1 MSLTVAPERILK
13 DLSNLW
19 VDLAKQEGD
28 DGSTGVLRACTMTLV
43 VLAEYADDEQAIG
56 ETLAR
61 LMPEHPSRAIVI
73 RVRPSAERAMESRVF
88 SQCWTSFGER
98 RHICA
103 EEIEITS
110 SDTAAG
116 ELPLVV
122 LPLAV
127 PDLPVVLWCRGSKVC
142 ELAGFA
148 EISGLA
154 TKVLLDSA
162 GFITASAGFQ
172 QLQDIVK
179 QGRPAGDLAW
189 TRLTRLRELIARIFQ
204 NRGLSSLAKVS
215 AVNLTYLPG
224 VDGKASASALYLAA
238 WLMDG
243 LRRAGANPRLEM
255 KAADV
260 RSVELIA
267 PDLRVT
273 VSRHGGHCAEV
284 RINDA
289 VNQTPLAE
297 PSECAL
303 MAEELGIPGRDA
315 TFERTL
321 PAAARLALSS

>member
-1 MSLTVAPERILK
+1 MSLTVAPDRILK

-19 VDLAKQEGD
+19 VDLGKQEGD
-28 DGSTGVLRACTMTLV
+28 GGSTGVLRACTMTLV
-43 VLAEYADDEQAIG
+43 VLAEHADDEQAIG

-88 SQCWTSFGER
+88 SRCWTSFGER

-110 SDTAAG
+110 SEAATG

-154 TKVLLDSA
+154 TKVLMDSA
-162 GFITASAGFQ
+162 SFSSTITGFQ

-189 TRLTRLRELIARIFQ
+189 TRLTPLRELIARVFQ
-204 NRGLSSLAKVS
+204 NRGLNILAQASEVH
-215 AVNLTYLPG
+215 LTYTS
-224 VDGKASASALYLAA
+224 DGKAGASAFYLAA
-238 WLMDG
+238 WLMDS
-243 LRRAGANPRLEM
+243 LRRSGANPRLEM
-255 KAADV
+255 KPGGE
-260 RSVELIA
+260 RTVELIA
-267 PDLRVT
+267 PDLHVRVSQGT
-273 VSRHGGHCAEV
+273 GRCAEV
-284 RINDA
+284 HLNDA
-289 VNQTPLAE
+289 VSQAPLAE

-303 MAEELGIPGRDA
+303 VAEELGIPGRDA
-315 TFERTL
+315 IFERTL
-321 PAAARLALSS
+321 SAAVQLALSS